1 MHKTR
6 PGAPRSL
13 AGKAFFIAIQIAKAF
28 GAQVFAT
35 DSEPKRDYIEQL
47 GATFINYRTEAAD
60 EYVTRYTSEQD
71 LIWSMTR
78 PAV

>member
-28 GAQVFAT
+28 GAEVFAT
-35 DSEPKRDYIEQL
+35 DSEPKRDYIEQV
-47 GATFINYRTEAAD
+47 GATLSITAPR
-60 EYVTRYTSEQD
+60 RSMSTSRA
-71 LIWSMTR
+71 IPGNR
-78 PAV
+78 I